1 MQAEIGFGEGD
12 MEKSVA
18 GIKFGEG
25 VVGKSVTGIAFREL
39 DLQKRVFRRR
49 VVNTRRRCIVNL
61 QRKSPQQVRG
71 GGQRQRLSGHRDR
84 SKTFG
89 KPKVKKF

>member
-18 GIKFGEG
+18 GIGFGEG
-25 VVGKSVTGIAFREL
+25 VVEKSVAGIAFQEL

-49 VVNTRRRCIVNL
+49 VVNTRRRFIVNL
-61 QRKSPQQVRG
+61 QRKSPGRLRA
-71 GGQRQRLSGHRDR
+71 GGQGQSLPGHRDR
-84 SKTFG
+84 SKSFA
-89 KPKVKKF
+89 